1 MPRHILIAD
10 DQDDAR
16 QALVALLQGMLDARI
31 EVARDGSE
39 ALRQLLDQPFDLS
52 LLDVHMP
59 GLTGLEVLDQLKQA
73 GSAVP
78 SILMT
83 GHPSREIEMAAMD
96 LGVVT
101 MLRKPIPAEILRI
114 TVQQILSP
122 RPDGPGPADRG
133 QPW

>member
-73 GSAVP
+73 GNAVP

-101 MLRKPIPAEILRI
+101 MLRKPIPAEVLRI

-122 RPDGPGPADRG
+122 RPDGLGPADRG

>member
-16 QALVALLQGMLDARI
+16 EALVAVLAGMLDARI
-31 EVARDGSE
+31 AVASDGAD
-39 ALRQLLDQPFDLS
+39 ALQQLLKQPFDLS

-59 GLTGLEVLDQLKQA
+59 GLSGLEVLGQLRQS
-73 GSAVP
+73 GSLVP

-83 GHPSREIEMAAMD
+83 GHPSREIEMAALD

-122 RPDGPGPADRG
+122 RPDGSGSADSG

>member
-122 RPDGPGPADRG
+122 RPDGPGPADPG

>member
-78 SILMT
+78 S
-83 GHPSREIEMAAMD
+83 
-96 LGVVT
+96 
-101 MLRKPIPAEILRI
+101 
-114 TVQQILSP
+114 
-122 RPDGPGPADRG
+122 
-133 QPW
+133 

>member
-16 QALVALLQGMLDARI
+16 QALVALLQGMLDAQI
-31 EVARDGSE
+31 EVARDGAE
-39 ALRQLLDQPFDLS
+39 ALQQLMAQPYDLS

-59 GLTGLEVLDQLKQA
+59 GLTGLEVLGQLRQA
-73 GSAVP
+73 GSQVP

-122 RPDGPGPADRG
+122 RPDGPTATDPG

>member
-16 QALVALLQGMLDARI
+16 QALVALLQGMLDAQI
-31 EVARDGSE
+31 EVARDGAE
-39 ALRQLLDQPFDLS
+39 ALQQLMAQPFDLS

-59 GLTGLEVLDQLKQA
+59 GLTGLEVLGQLRQS
-73 GSAVP
+73 GSQVP

-122 RPDGPGPADRG
+122 RPNGPTATDSG